1 MAARKLLLLVAF
13 ALLGDFANAQMLDGF
28 YVKQHNYTKQV
39 IPQPSVREAD
49 VLWSKRVWRR
59 IDVRQKLNH
68 QLYFPLDEIKD
79 RQCLYTVINRN
90 LRDGLVSLY
99 EEETPGTCEFTK
111 PIDPSKIE
119 AVFGYT
125 QTKEEQDEITG
136 DITKVDVD
144 VAFTPAMLSFIDL
157 KEDWYFDKEKSE
169 LRVQV
174 IGLSLIFSY
183 LDETGSVKKKQPGW
197 LYFPEL
203 QYVLANYETYNIS
216 GNDSERRS
224 FLDVFLK
231 RQFSSYITKESNV
244 YDRYIQ
250 DYKVEGLGQLAESER
265 IKGEMFRFEHDLWSY

>member
-1 MAARKLLLLVAF
+1 MVAF
-13 ALLGDFANAQMLDGF
+13 ALLGDLANAQMLDGF

-39 IPQPSVREAD
+39 IPQPQVREAD

-59 IDVRQKLNH
+59 IDVRQKINH
-68 QLYFPLDEIKD
+68 QLYFPLDEIRD
-79 RQCLYTVINRN
+79 RQCLYTVINQN
-90 LRDGLVSLY
+90 LRDGLITLY

-119 AVFGYT
+119 EVFGYT

-144 VAFTPAMLSFIDL
+144 VAFTPAMLSFIDI

-169 LRVQV
+169 LRVQI

-203 QYVLANYETYNIS
+203 QYVLANYEVYNMS

-231 RQFSSYITKESNV
+231 RHFSSYITKESNV